1 MKKTQAESHFTLHL
15 HLIQYTCH
23 QTVLVILMT
32 SPRPFRTYYYGP
44 RSLQHNLI
52 FLTNINK

>member
-23 QTVLVILMT
+23 QTVFVILNDI
-32 SPRPFRTYYYGP
+32 PQGPFALTIMGP
-44 RSLQHNLI
+44 ALFN
-52 FLTNINK
+52 TT

>member
-32 SPRPFRTYYYGP
+32 SPKALSHLLLWAPLSSTQ
-44 RSLQHNLI
+44 LN
-52 FLTNINK
+52 FLNKYK